1 MASLQETANSPEN
14 AAKMSADDIE
24 RALDSG
30 PFATWAQPL
39 AALAVAVA
47 EAKPAR
53 VVSPAEFLRRC
64 VDGGARC
71 VDVRS
76 PAEFARDAVPGAHS
90 APLFDDAERA
100 DVGKCY
106 AKKGRDEAMRL
117 GLAKLRKKGGLGE
130 LAERVAGDATVV
142 GVYCWRGGL
151 RSGSVAWLLARRNV
165 DVFVLDGGYRAYR
178 RHLRELF
185 EQGPRVIIVGGR
197 TGVGKTRV
205 LRALAAK
212 NHQVL
217 DLEALAAH
225 RGSAFGDLKGAAQ
238 PSNAAFETKCAWAWR
253 ALDATRDVFVEDEE
267 GHVGRC
273 LVPPALYAR
282 MRAAPRVV
290 RVDASDA
297 ARVAHLL
304 EDYAEDEAAGAGG
317 ARARLDAALA
327 LVAKRL
333 GPDDTARAKQFLDAG
348 DLAACARL
356 LLARYYDKL
365 YDRHL
370 GRRGD
375 AVLAVRAADP
385 FDAGAVADAVVAA
398 VSRADAA
405 DLPPPPPVEATR
417 PPPRDRDDDGVQWCA
432 PS

>member
-1 MASLQETANSPEN
+1 
-14 AAKMSADDIE
+14 MSADDIE

-39 AALAVAVA
+39 AALAAAVA

-117 GLAKLRKKGGLGE
+117 GLAKLRKKGGLGA
-130 LAERVAGDATVV
+130 LAERVAGEAKIV

-225 RGSAFGDLKGAAQ
+225 RGLAFGDLKGRGAAVERGLRDGVRLGLAHARREARRLRRGRGG
-238 PSNAAFETKCAWAWR
+238 PRRPVPR
-253 ALDATRDVFVEDEE
+253 AP
-267 GHVGRC
+267 G
-273 LVPPALYAR
+273 AL
-282 MRAAPRVV
+282 RA
-290 RVDASDA
+290 
-297 ARVAHLL
+297 H
-304 EDYAEDEAAGAGG
+304 AGG
-317 ARARLDAALA
+317 AARRPRRRVGRRARGAPPGGLRRGRSRGRGRRTRLNAALA

-333 GPDDTARAKQFLDAG
+333 GPDDTAREKRSLDAG
-348 DLAACARL
+348 NIVRAPAARQALRP
-356 LLARYYDKL
+356 APRPP
-365 YDRHL
+365 R
-370 GRRGD
+370 RRG
-375 AVLAVRAADP
+375 ARRRAANPSD
-385 FDAGAVADAVVAA
+385 ADAVDA
-398 VSRADAA
+398 VVVTLSRADTAC
-405 DLPPPPPVEATR
+405 LPPPPPVM
-417 PPPRDRDDDGVQWCA
+417 
-432 PS
+432 